1 MIQSIPLKK
10 LVPSPRNVRKSSDVL
25 ADLQLRADIAA
36 RGLLQNLVVRKG
48 KRGKFE
54 VEAGGRRLAALLALA
69 EEGTL
74 PDTHEVTCLV
84 IEGEESE
91 VREASLAENFQRLAM
106 NPADEAQAFAAI
118 INAGATVED
127 VARRFGLTVRFVVP
141 RECNCKAAAGLARIL
156 QFAISSESP
165 SSATTGVIP
174 VSLEQIC
181 SDELW

>member
-10 LVPSPRNVRKSSDVL
+10 LAASPRNVRKSSDLL

-54 VEAGGRRLAALLALA
+54 VEAGGRRLAELQALA
-69 EEGTL
+69 EDGTL
-74 PDTHEVTCLV
+74 PDNHEVTCLV

-118 INAGATVED
+118 IEAGATTED
-127 VARRFGLTVRFVVP
+127 VARRFGLTVRFVD
-141 RECNCKAAAGLARIL
+141 RRQLFN
-156 QFAISSESP
+156 
-165 SSATTGVIP
+165 
-174 VSLEQIC
+174 
-181 SDELW
+181 D